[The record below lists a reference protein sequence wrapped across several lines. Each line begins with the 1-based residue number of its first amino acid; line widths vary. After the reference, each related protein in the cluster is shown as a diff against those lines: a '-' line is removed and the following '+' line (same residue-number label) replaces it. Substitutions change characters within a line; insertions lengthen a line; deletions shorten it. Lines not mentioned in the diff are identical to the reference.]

1 MFAPAHLCTKCKGSK
16 MLCGQT
22 FCPILEKMNLQ
33 KTLFMDIKKD
43 IFGPSPP
50 NIFVGHTSYPYVS
63 VGAIASEENV
73 IDNPREMFGQSINE
87 IIEGRS
93 KLFRSAVKKDVLSR
107 DKYITDMREIVL
119 SEKSVD
125 VELNFKFAPKP
136 TIDFSPLEQPM
147 GPLGML
153 EKYKI
158 AGNPKIPKK
167 VDSVVNENIT
177 ATLAMEELVKKG
189 YDNYYLTKVFSSGAF
204 GREQFKKLVP
214 TRWSITASD
223 DIISKIYMNQIRNS
237 PELSD
242 YELYHCEYL
251 ENSFVIMMMPG
262 PWEFEN
268 FEAWA
273 RGSLWNLS
281 GDLSYITVEHEFN
294 EGRKKYA
301 DLQVGG
307 YYASRFAVTEN
318 LFGRNKQARVI
329 VIREIDT
336 GYVVPVGVWQV
347 RENVRNAF
355 LKGPIKFSTLEDMF
369 SYARILLKNPLD
381 EYLKKDIIL
390 KQRKIRDWF

>member
-16 MLCGQT
+16 MLCGQLT
-22 FCPILEKMNLQ
+22 CPILEKMNLQ
-33 KTLFMDIKKD
+33 KALFMDIKKD
-43 IFGPSPP
+43 VFGPSPP
-50 NIFVGHTSYPYVS
+50 NIFVGHSSYPYVS
-63 VGAIASEENV
+63 VGAIASEEYVN
-73 IDNPREMFGQSINE
+73 DDPRKMFGQSINQIVE
-87 IIEGRS
+87 DRS
-93 KLFRSAVKKDVLSR
+93 KLFRSAVKKDVMSR

-125 VELNFKFAPKP
+125 MELNFKFAPKP
-136 TIDFSPLEQPM
+136 EVQFSPLEQPM
-147 GPLGML
+147 GPLGVL
-153 EKYKI
+153 ESYKV
-158 AGNPKIPKK
+158 AGNPSIPKK
-167 VDSVVNENIT
+167 VDSIVNENIT
-177 ATLAMEELVKKG
+177 ATIAMEELVKKG
-189 YDNYYLTKVFSSGAF
+189 FDNYYLTKVFSSGAF

-251 ENSFVIMMMPG
+251 ENSYVIMMMPG

-294 EGRKKYA
+294 EGRSKYA

-318 LFGRNKQARVI
+318 LFGRNKQARAI

-355 LKGPIKFSTLEDMF
+355 LKGPIKFSTLDDMF
-369 SYARILLKNPLD
+369 TYARILLKNPLE
-381 EYLKKDIIL
+381 EYIKKDIIL

>member
-1 MFAPAHLCTKCKGSK
+1 MFAPAHMCTKCKGSK
-16 MLCGQT
+16 MLCGQLT
-22 FCPILEKMNLQ
+22 CPILEKMNLQ
-33 KTLFMDIKKD
+33 KTLFMNIKKEV
-43 IFGPSPP
+43 FGPSPP

-63 VGAIASEENV
+63 VGAIASEEAVN
-73 IDNPREMFGQSINE
+73 DDPRKMFGQSINQIVE
-87 IIEGRS
+87 DRS
-93 KLFRSAVKKDVLSR
+93 KLFRSAVKKDVMSR

-125 VELNFKFAPKP
+125 MELNFKFAPKP
-136 TIDFSPLEQPM
+136 QVEFSPLEQPM

-153 EKYKI
+153 ESYKV
-158 AGNPKIPKK
+158 AGNPSIPKK
-167 VDSVVNENIT
+167 VDSIVQEDIT
-177 ATLAMEELVKKG
+177 ATVAMEELVKKG

-204 GREQFKKLVP
+204 GRDDFKKLVP

-223 DIISKIYMNQIRNS
+223 DIISKIYMNHIRNCS
-237 PELSD
+237 EIGG
-242 YELYHCEYL
+242 YELYHSEYL
-251 ENSFVIMMMPG
+251 ENSYVIMMMPG

-281 GDLSYITVEHEFN
+281 GDLSYITVESEFN
-294 EGRKKYA
+294 EGRSKYA

-318 LFGRNKQARVI
+318 LYGRNKQARVI
-329 VIREIDT
+329 VIREIDA
-336 GYVVPVGVWQV
+336 GYAVPVGVWQV

-355 LKGPIKFSTLEDMF
+355 VKGPIKFSSLDDMLN
-369 SYARILLKNPLD
+369 YARILLKNPLE

-390 KQRKIRDWF
+390 KQRKIKDWF